1 VSDFIERIGPEGH
14 GFRNLLIFLLIYI
27 VGSPFLDPYPSLEV
41 FAHLF
46 LTMTLLAALYTIG
59 KQQSRRSFA
68 TVILLILLIL
78 YWLGIYDVIK
88 FSRQGADLLF
98 VAYFGMLIYS
108 AITHL
113 AHFRKVTVN
122 ILYAALCLYLMLG
135 LFWGSLYTL
144 LYELNPGSYSGV
156 LLDNAQGVP
165 IHAFN
170 YFSMVTLTT
179 LGYGDITP
187 QTLGAGSLCQ
197 LEAIVGQFFTAVIV
211 GWLVGNMIIVE
222 QEENHITTETNH
234 SPGTDSSLQPEKTGI
249 SNGRHKNS

>member
-1 VSDFIERIGPEGH
+1 MNDFMERIGPDGH

-46 LTMTLLAALYTIG
+46 LSITLFVALYTIG
-59 KQQSRRSFA
+59 RQQKRRSFA
-68 TVILLILLIL
+68 IGMLLVLLIL
-78 YWLGIYDVIK
+78 YWLGIYDVIR

-98 VAYFGMLIYS
+98 VSYFGLLIYS

-113 AHFRKVTVN
+113 AHFRKVTIN
-122 ILYAALCLYLMLG
+122 ILFAALCLYLMIG

-144 LYELNPGSYSGV
+144 LYDLSPGAYSGA
-156 LLDNAQGVP
+156 LLDNAHGTP

-197 LEAIVGQFFTAVIV
+197 MEAIVGQFFTAVIV
-211 GWLVGNMIIVE
+211 GWLVGNMIITE
-222 QEENHITTETNH
+222 KEENFITTVTDH
-234 SPGTDSSLQPEKTGI
+234 SPGTDSSFKPEKTGTI
-249 SNGRHKNS
+249 NGRHKNS